1 MSMKRIE
8 QVFGCILLAFFLFM
22 AYTARTTLAYW
33 STGAFKGPGSGF
45 FPFWINLI
53 LAGLTLYWLFQVT
66 FRPGQEMT
74 ADFIPGRRGRTLVV
88 TVFADMVVFTAVLD
102 YTGFP
107 VAMFLFLLIMV
118 TVLGRQTLRDII
130 GYAIFSFGVTVFF
143 VVIFGHY
150 LEVAFPK
157 SQIPLF
163 KALGL

>member
-1 MSMKRIE
+1 MVMKRIE
-8 QVFGCILLAFFLFM
+8 QVFGLILLIFFLFM

-53 LAGLTLYWLFQVT
+53 LAGLTLYWLIQVT
-66 FRPGQEMT
+66 LRPGAEMP
-74 ADFIPGRRGRTLVV
+74 ADFIPSRRGSTLVL
-88 TVFADMVVFTAVLD
+88 TVFIDMVVFTAVLD

-118 TVLGRQTLRDII
+118 AVLGKRTFGAMIR
-130 GYAIFSFGVTVFF
+130 YVIFSGAVTVFF
-143 VVIFGHY
+143 VIIFGRY

-157 SQIPLF
+157 SQIALF